1 MQEDDQGR
9 ATHSAP
15 ARRPTSLT
23 LLRPTL
29 YLPQD
34 PALAEI
40 SSSSVSL
47 SPPYNTVLLLL
58 RLLSL
63 LSSSLGAN
71 ASPPFAVG
79 SDLRL
84 NPLAL
89 VRSLSSPVLS
99 IRRLQFSQDASLL
112 RLPSA
117 NAPHVPT
124 GLQESVHPS
133 KRTKPE
139 KKRPPDASILVDLQR
154 RVQSPFRP
162 T

>member
-1 MQEDDQGR
+1 MQEEDQGR

-34 PALAEI
+34 PALAQI
-40 SSSSVSL
+40 SSSPVSL
-47 SPPYNTVLLLL
+47 PPPHNTMLL
-58 RLLSL
+58 LLSL
-63 LSSSLGAN
+63 LSPSLGAN
-71 ASPPFAVG
+71 APPPFAVG
-79 SDLRL
+79 SDFCL

-89 VRSLSSPVLS
+89 VRSLPSSVLS

-124 GLQESVHPS
+124 GLQESVHLS

-139 KKRPPDASILVDLQR
+139 KKRPPDASILADLQR